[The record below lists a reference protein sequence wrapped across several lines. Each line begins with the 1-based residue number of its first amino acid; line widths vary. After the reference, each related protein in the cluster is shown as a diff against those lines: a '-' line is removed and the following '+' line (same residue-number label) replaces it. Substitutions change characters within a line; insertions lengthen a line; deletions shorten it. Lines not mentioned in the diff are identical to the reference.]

1 MRKLSLN
8 MLSNLGKGFSKA
20 DVSYFY
26 DRLKYS
32 LRKDPNFMK
41 GIAYGICYHDSGL
54 SNTHRMAVESMLRMK
69 FLNVVVATTTL
80 AVGIH
85 VPCKTVVI
93 AGDEI
98 YLTPLTY
105 RQMAGRAGRRGFDN
119 VGRVIFLGVPERK
132 VKRLMA
138 ANLPKLTGNFPISTT
153 LCLRLLTVV
162 KEVRQRG
169 QKTEC
174 ARKDTLVRSMI
185 FIISRILEL

>member
-1 MRKLSLN
+1 MR
-8 MLSNLGKGFSKA
+8 
-20 DVSYFY
+20 
-26 DRLKYS
+26 
-32 LRKDPNFMK
+32 
-41 GIAYGICYHDSGL
+41 GIGYGICYDHSGL
-54 SNTHRMAVESMLRMK
+54 DSKKQVTVESMFRMK

-80 AVGIH
+80 AVGVH

-98 YLTPLTY
+98 YLKSLTY

-119 VGRVIFLGVPERK
+119 VGRVVFLGVPERK

-162 KEVRQRG
+162 KDFRQRG
-169 QKTEC
+169 QKSEC
-174 ARKDTLVRSMI
+174 ARQDTLVRSMV